1 MIIVTAFAA
10 MLMAAQSVEAPPR
23 PVPAPIGAE
32 AGKALAEV
40 IGLINKAEY
49 QKALAAL
56 DALMADELSP
66 SERAAALEIRGVV
79 KASAEIG
86 DLRGA
91 LADLEAA
98 LDPDVLPPDRVGE
111 VASRAASLALTLGED
126 ERAVRL
132 LSFVPEKQHPS
143 VYYEAGR
150 LDLAA
155 EALADRPQTG
165 DSEAGLYRY
174 LLTLRGADADAAGA
188 ALEALAVTVA
198 DLDLIAETVSRER
211 ASMAVLFAGEPTPDA
226 RAARAAAFLADYRA
240 AWLSLR
246 PIASVAR
253 LPSDRCLDRQTGDG
267 AVALRFDVDERGRT
281 RNVRVLRSD
290 DDCLDKAAVRTAK
303 TWRYVPLR
311 RGGVVTSRKDVRAD
325 IRFRVARGA
334 D

>member
-1 MIIVTAFAA
+1 MIIATAFAA
-10 MLMAAQSVEAPPR
+10 MLMAVQSAEAPPR

-40 IGLINKAEY
+40 ISLINEGEY
-49 QKALAAL
+49 AKALTTL
-56 DALMADELSP
+56 DALLADELSP

-86 DLRGA
+86 DARGA
-91 LADLEAA
+91 LADLETA
-98 LDPDVLPPDRVGE
+98 LDLDVLPPDRVGE
-111 VASRAASLALTLGED
+111 VASRATSLALTLGED

-132 LSFVPEKQHPS
+132 LSLVPERQHPS

-174 LLTLRGADADAAGA
+174 LLALRGANADAAAA

-198 DLDLIAETVSRER
+198 ELDLIAETVSRER

-240 AWLSLR
+240 AWLALR
-246 PIASVAR
+246 PIQSVVR
-253 LPSDRCLDRQTGDG
+253 LPSDRCLDRQAGGGT
-267 AVALRFDVDERGRT
+267 VALRFDIDERGRT
-281 RNVRVLRSD
+281 RNVRVVHSD
-290 DDCLDKAAVRTAK
+290 DDCLDKAAVRTIKAR
-303 TWRYVPLR
+303 RYVPLR
-311 RGGVVTSRKDVRAD
+311 RGGVATGRKDVRANV
-325 IRFRVARGA
+325 RYARG
-334 D
+334 DG